1 MVKRINVS
9 LDEEVLQMID
19 DFTDKTHISRSA
31 LIGLS
36 CRQYI
41 DAQNKIPNIVEQFEE
56 LKKYLP
62 NWSNGIQDMQDKV
75 KELQTK

>member
-19 DFTDKTHISRSA
+19 DFTEKTHISRSA

-41 DAQNKIPNIVEQFEE
+41 DAQNKIPSLLEQFDE
-56 LKKYLP
+56 LKKYVP
-62 NWSNGIQDMQDKV
+62 MWGKGIDEMKDKV
-75 KELQTK
+75 SEMQAK

>member
-19 DFTDKTHISRSA
+19 EFTEKTHISRSA
-31 LIGLS
+31 LIGIS

-41 DAQNKIPNIVEQFEE
+41 DAQNKIPTLLDQFEE

-62 NWSNGIQDMQDKV
+62 NWSGGIQEMQDKV
-75 KELQTK
+75 REMQTK